1 MLVKRWPKIRSRCL
15 IPCHRV
21 LAAGGKIGGFSAPGG
36 SAAKIRMLPTC
47 STGDRG
53 FAELCLVGMRVTTM
67 LDSDRD
73 FKAVR
78 FRDFLDGFPVL
89 PLLCESEDLSS
100 AALTQRLDRN
110 GGGTHPRKAEAR
122 WHSRLEDRQFQ
133 HAVAGRDSLQ
143 FRPMHL
149 I

>member
-73 FKAVR
+73 FKGRAVP
-78 FRDFLDGFPVL
+78 GFPRRI
-89 PLLCESEDLSS
+89 PST
-100 AALTQRLDRN
+100 ALAFGTGRLVERPPHA
-110 GGGTHPRKAEAR
+110 T
-122 WHSRLEDRQFQ
+122 SR
-133 HAVAGRDSLQ
+133 
-143 FRPMHL
+143 P
-149 I
+149 